1 MLSFLIQDFGN
12 YDQYAPVA
20 RRDVE
25 LLHSR
30 RGDILAQAVSTA
42 TGQLLGSVREELQS
56 VKTQLVTQEAAL
68 RHTVTMV
75 QDLCSTLRST
85 VQQSVSR
92 QDAGNRTVL
101 EELKNITQQQK
112 TLQDMLDEQRQ
123 QQIRHRQIDHQ
134 RQTLVLTGGIDDN
147 AAVLGVDDV
156 EEPYDVEDT
165 VVESTTPSFAT
176 RQGRLADS
184 ININPVDLL
193 LSSARLPSCNTK
205 FPESW
210 LGLYNEW
217 KENDLESFVK
227 ARQQEWKDKKL
238 VQRYSKRLRAIKI
251 IKKTILTMGNGRF
264 NAVDVCN
271 TLDFERL
278 RDGYTMSNHIHLLF
292 NNDPTRT
299 RRNRQ
304 PRVVNNNNNNNNN
317 G

>member
-1 MLSFLIQDFGN
+1 MD
-12 YDQYAPVA
+12 
-20 RRDVE
+20 

-56 VKTQLVTQEAAL
+56 VKTQLISQEVAL

-92 QDAGNRTVL
+92 QDAGNRMIL
-101 EELKNITQQQK
+101 DELKIIANNQK
-112 TLQDMLDEQRQ
+112 TLHDMLEEQRLQ
-123 QQIRHRQIDHQ
+123 QVRNRQIDHQ
-134 RQTLVLTGGIDDN
+134 RETIVFTGGIDDN
-147 AAVLGVDDV
+147 AAVLGIDDV
-156 EEPYDVEDT
+156 EITEVDHSIV
-165 VVESTTPSFAT
+165 SFAT
-176 RQGRLADS
+176 QQARLAAS
-184 ININPVDLL
+184 ININPVDML

-217 KENDLESFVK
+217 KDNDLESFRK

-251 IKKTILTMGNGRF
+251 IKKTMTTMGNGRF

-278 RDGYTMSNHIHLLF
+278 RDGHTMSKHIELLF
-292 NNDPTRT
+292 NNDASRV

-304 PRVVNNNNNNNNN
+304 PRNINNNQNNNTI

>member
-1 MLSFLIQDFGN
+1 
-12 YDQYAPVA
+12 
-20 RRDVE
+20 
-25 LLHSR
+25 
-30 RGDILAQAVSTA
+30 
-42 TGQLLGSVREELQS
+42 
-56 VKTQLVTQEAAL
+56 
-68 RHTVTMV
+68 MV

-101 EELKNITQQQK
+101 DELKNITQQQK
-112 TLQDMLDEQRQ
+112 TLHDMLDDQRR

-147 AAVLGVDDV
+147 VAVLGVDDI
-156 EEPYDVEDT
+156 ETPYDLEDT
-165 VVESTTPSFAT
+165 VVENVTPSFAT
-176 RQGRLADS
+176 RQARLADS

-205 FPESW
+205 FPETW

-217 KENDLESFVK
+217 KDNDLESFVK

-251 IKKTILTMGNGRF
+251 INKTMTTMGNGRF

-278 RDGYTMSNHIHLLF
+278 RDGYTLSNHIHILF
-292 NNDPTRT
+292 NSDPTRA

-304 PRVVNNNNNNNNN
+304 PRVANNNLHNNNI